1 MRWKCLPCN
10 IFTTRGKGCLA
21 VSYLLNYWRLVCGT
35 PSNAHLQDRST
46 TYSNIFSLETVWK
59 AIPVESQNPSN
70 LERRF
75 IFTLPDSHSVP
86 QKHVI
91 VWDNCHLS
99 SACIFPLLKRTV
111 TFSLPWSRCWQAGSN
126 LCVNSMRISGLVIQ
140 RVQFDLNNQSV
151 ISMGGAGKFKEDLA
165 IR

>member
-1 MRWKCLPCN
+1 MHWKYLPCN

-46 TYSNIFSLETVWK
+46 TYSGNIFSPRNCLK
-59 AIPVESQNPSN
+59 SNPSRIPVLLKVVLYLRS
-70 LERRF
+70 LTAIVF
-75 IFTLPDSHSVP
+75 LKSVSS
-86 QKHVI
+86 

-99 SACIFPLLKRTV
+99 SACKFPLLKRTV